1 MFKKPK
7 QNKNASKKKKQE
19 YALIIFLSRQ
29 GPFG

>member
-7 QNKNASKKKKQE
+7 QNKNASKKKQE